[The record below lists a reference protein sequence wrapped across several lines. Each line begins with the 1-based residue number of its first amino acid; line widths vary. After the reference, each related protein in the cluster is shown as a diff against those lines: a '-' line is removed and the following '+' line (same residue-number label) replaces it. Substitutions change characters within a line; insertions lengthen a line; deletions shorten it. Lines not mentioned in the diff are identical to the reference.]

1 MGPQGGTWGFHL
13 VLAAPS
19 WWGWLEEM
27 DILRVSANVLPVF
40 VDVEDFF
47 QKNDYL
53 SKFAGEKR
61 KGGRKKLR

>member
-1 MGPQGGTWGFHL
+1 MFLILCSFLKYVRKIYKQI
-13 VLAAPS
+13 S
-19 WWGWLEEM
+19 LE
-27 DILRVSANVLPVF
+27 
-40 VDVEDFF
+40 DVEDFF